1 MCPVVSVALL
11 VAPCP
16 LASSLFA
23 PLPPSPVFQLRLP
36 VILRLA
42 QPPTPLSSPPRSS
55 LEPTPTRPSHYCLFA
70 ALELLL
76 QSVCHKSTIEPQ
88 RGPCCMC
95 TLSGTRSWNAASI
108 SVLMAATTACS
119 ATGSRS
125 GTSNMSSSCT

>member
-1 MCPVVSVALL
+1 MVSYARVRFEEHGFKEATHITDTTYKAGTPGARGSFMRYNSVLL
-11 VAPCP
+11 FVC
-16 LASSLFA
+16 
-23 PLPPSPVFQLRLP
+23 
-36 VILRLA
+36 
-42 QPPTPLSSPPRSS
+42 
-55 LEPTPTRPSHYCLFA
+55 RP
-70 ALELLL
+70 LELLL
-76 QSVCHKSTIEPQ
+76 QSVRHKSTIEPQ